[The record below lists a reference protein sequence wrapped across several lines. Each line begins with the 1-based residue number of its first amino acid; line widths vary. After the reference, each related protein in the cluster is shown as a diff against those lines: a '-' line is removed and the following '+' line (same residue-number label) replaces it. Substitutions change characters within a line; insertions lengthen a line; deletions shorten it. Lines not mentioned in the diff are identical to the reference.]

1 MAIYERP
8 SRTAEG
14 MTKTVFVRR
23 LERLMRLRK
32 EYVEDLNPL
41 GLRLLDRALYATYRD
56 CLDFGAVAEA
66 NRIMADHPV
75 PGWDE
80 DVKRAS

>member
-1 MAIYERP
+1 MASTKKP

-14 MTKTVFVRR
+14 QIKDVFVRR
-23 LERLMRLRK
+23 LERLMRLRRD
-32 EYVEDLNPL
+32 YLEDLNPL

-56 CLDFGAVAEA
+56 CLDYGASRQA
-66 NRIMADHPV
+66 NEIMARHPI

-80 DVKRAS
+80 DVREAS

>member
-1 MAIYERP
+1 MASTEKS

-14 MTKTVFVRR
+14 QTKDVFIRR
-23 LERLMRLRK
+23 LERLMRLRRD
-32 EYVEDLNPL
+32 YLDDLNPL

-56 CLDFGAVAEA
+56 CLDYGAVRQA
-66 NRIMADHPV
+66 NQIMAQHPV

-80 DVKRAS
+80 DVREVS

>member
-1 MAIYERP
+1 MASTKKP

-14 MTKTVFVRR
+14 QTKDVFIRR

-32 EYVEDLNPL
+32 DYMDDLNPL

-56 CLDFGAVAEA
+56 CLDYGAAREA
-66 NRIMADHPV
+66 NEIMARHPI

-80 DVKRAS
+80 DVRKAS